1 MKSIDEHIKK
11 DQSELEAAKAEGNDA
26 KVRHFSEELESLQ
39 DEVIDELDRLNLR
52 IESLL
57 ATMVKQAPELEIDT
71 KAA

>member
-1 MKSIDEHIKK
+1 MKEFRNESLDEVTRM
-11 DQSELEAAKAEGNDA
+11 D
-26 KVRHFSEELESLQ
+26 ELESLQ

>member
-1 MKSIDEHIKK
+1 MRHPMEEFRNESLDEVTRM
-11 DQSELEAAKAEGNDA
+11 D
-26 KVRHFSEELESLQ
+26 ELESLQ

>member
-39 DEVIDELDRLNLR
+39 DYKKEHPGDSHDQGLGMVNHAAWVTDLR
-52 IESLL
+52 
-57 ATMVKQAPELEIDT
+57 
-71 KAA
+71 

>member
-1 MKSIDEHIKK
+1 MEEFRNESLDEVTRM
-11 DQSELEAAKAEGNDA
+11 D
-26 KVRHFSEELESLQ
+26 ELESLQ